1 MQSVIEKFY
10 NGEINP
16 SEQIFR
22 HDKRYRNHLKKQC
35 ESAERL
41 RSSMSREQQYLFE
54 EYCSQRN
61 QTDAYLHR
69 RIFRHGFLLGAR
81 LLLEAMGRV
90 L

>member
-10 NGEINP
+10 NGKINP

-35 ESAERL
+35 ESEKSL
-41 RSSMSREQQYLFE
+41 RSSLSREQQDLFE
-54 EYCSQRN
+54 NYQNQKN
-61 QTDAYLHR
+61 QTDSYIHR
-69 RIFRHGFLLGAR
+69 RIFRYGFLLGAR
-81 LLLEAMGRV
+81 LLLEATSQV